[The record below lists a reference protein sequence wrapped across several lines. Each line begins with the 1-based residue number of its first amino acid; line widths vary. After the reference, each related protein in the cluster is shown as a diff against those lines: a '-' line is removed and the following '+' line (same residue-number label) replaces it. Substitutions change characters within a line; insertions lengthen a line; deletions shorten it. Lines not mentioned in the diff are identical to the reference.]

1 MQNIPHNPFTR
12 GDTVLGICEAL
23 GEDFRFNPLLLRVAF
38 AIGLFINPFATIG
51 AYLGLGLVVLLSR
64 LVVPNPRR
72 PKPVPALEAETEA
85 AEAAPQPLV
94 ADNEA
99 EALPVAA

>member
-1 MQNIPHNPFTR
+1 MQNLPENPFTR
-12 GDTVLGICEAL
+12 GDTVLGVCEAL

-38 AIGLFINPFATIG
+38 AIGLFINPLATIG

-72 PKPVPALEAETEA
+72 PKPVPAPE
-85 AEAAPQPLV
+85 AEAATVEAGPQPLT